1 GFLSLSDEVMFDA
14 PYGEK
19 TELRMQLFERAT
31 GCCISRIDLR
41 IVNKL
46 ARHCALSIAAAI
58 RSEPMS

>member
-1 GFLSLSDEVMFDA
+1 MFDA

-19 TELRMQLFERAT
+19 TELRMQLLERAT